1 MIKRI
6 PFNIPHYSKDIKKNL
21 DKVLKN
27 NKLTD
32 GKIRDYTE
40 RYIEKTI
47 ESKKIFLTQSCTNA
61 LEASI
66 SICGLKK
73 NDEIILPSYTFTSTA
88 NCILLNSAK
97 PIFADID
104 PKTLNLDS
112 IDVRKKITKKT
123 KAIILV
129 HYNGLSCHFE
139 EFLKIKKKYNLFLI
153 EDCAHAFTAKYKNK
167 FLGTIGDLGAFS
179 FHDTKNFPV
188 GQGGAL
194 SVNNKNLIKRAKI
207 YCDKGTD
214 RSFMGNKS
222 YYSWKGVGSEIRA
235 TELTSSIIYSQI
247 KSKKNIQNKRK
258 KIWQH
263 YHSSLKKIKQN
274 IFYLLDE
281 KYNQSKCAYHIFP
294 IIFKN
299 RLLRFKFT
307 KFMKS
312 KGVECF
318 FHYYPLHLSSYGKS
332 FCKYKLQNTKF
343 VYNGL
348 VRLPIYPNL
357 TNKNLKKI
365 LKEISNFLSL
375 TV

>member
-1 MIKRI
+1 MIKKI
-6 PFNIPHYSKDIKKNL
+6 LFNIPYYSKDIKKNL
-21 DKVLKN
+21 DQVLKN

-32 GKIRDYTE
+32 GKIRDHAE

-47 ESKKIFLTQSCTNA
+47 GSKKIFLTQSCTNA

-97 PIFADID
+97 PVFADID
-104 PKTLNLDS
+104 RKTLNLDPT
-112 IDVRKKITKKT
+112 DVKKKITKKT

-129 HYNGLSCHFE
+129 HYNGLSCKFE
-139 EFLKIKKKYNLFLI
+139 EYLEIKKKYNLFLI
-153 EDCAHAFTAKYKNK
+153 EDCAHAFASKYKNQ
-167 FLGTIGDLGAFS
+167 FLGTIGDLGTFS

-194 SVNNKNLIKRAKI
+194 SVNNNNLIKKAKI

-235 TELTSSIIYSQI
+235 TELTSSLIFSQI

-258 KIWQH
+258 KIWQY

-299 RLLRFKFT
+299 RLLRYKFT
-307 KFMKS
+307 KFLKS

-332 FCKYKLQNTKF
+332 FCKYKLQNTEF

-348 VRLPIYPNL
+348 VRLPIYPHL
-357 TNKNLKKI
+357 TNKDLKKI
-365 LKEISNFLSL
+365 LKEISNFLRL
-375 TV
+375 IV